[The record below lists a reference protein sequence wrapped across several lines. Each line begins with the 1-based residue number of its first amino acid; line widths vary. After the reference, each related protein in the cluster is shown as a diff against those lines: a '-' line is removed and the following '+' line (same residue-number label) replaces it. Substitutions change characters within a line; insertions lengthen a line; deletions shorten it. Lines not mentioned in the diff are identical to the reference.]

1 MKKKYIDYAG
11 LKRVL
16 KHLLPGARKI
26 WHGTAEE
33 WHDLSDEERDK
44 YDQAEIIDGSG
55 YEETTIMP
63 LTPNSNFTGGD
74 IGFTK
79 NGKNVTLTFPNI
91 KAVSDKGST
100 LIAKLPLGVM
110 PTINGY
116 FTLWGFANNENI
128 VRLIQ
133 IRDDGD
139 ILVAGDGISS
149 WFNNG
154 VAIPLWGTVSFISR

>member
-1 MKKKYIDYAG
+1 MSVYKGEKLVAGKVYEKTAVMPFTID
-11 LKRVL
+11 
-16 KHLLPGARKI
+16 
-26 WHGTAEE
+26 
-33 WHDLSDEERDK
+33 
-44 YDQAEIIDGSG
+44 
-55 YEETTIMP
+55 
-63 LTPNSNFTGGD
+63 SNFTGGD
-74 IGFTK
+74 IGLTK
-79 NGKNVTLTFPNI
+79 NGKNVTLTIPNI
-91 KAVSDKGST
+91 SAVSDTGSI
-100 LIAKLPLGVM
+100 LIAKLPLGVR
-110 PTINGY
+110 PTINCY

>member
-1 MKKKYIDYAG
+1 MSVYKGDKLVAG
-11 LKRVL
+11 R
-16 KHLLPGARKI
+16 
-26 WHGTAEE
+26 E
-33 WHDLSDEERDK
+33 
-44 YDQAEIIDGSG
+44 
-55 YEETTIMP
+55 YEKTTIMP
-63 LTPNSNFTGGD
+63 FTISSNFTGGD

-91 KAVSDKGST
+91 NAVSDTGST
-100 LIAKLPLGVM
+100 LIAKLPLGVR
-110 PTINGY
+110 PTINCY

-154 VAIPLWGTVSFISR
+154 VAIPLWGTASFISR

>member
-1 MKKKYIDYAG
+1 MSVYKGDKLIAG
-11 LKRVL
+11 I
-16 KHLLPGARKI
+16 A
-26 WHGTAEE
+26 
-33 WHDLSDEERDK
+33 
-44 YDQAEIIDGSG
+44 

-63 LTPNSNFTGGD
+63 FTTNSNFTGGD

-91 KAVSDKGST
+91 MAVSDTGST
-100 LIAKLPLGVM
+100 LIAKLPLGVR
-110 PTINGY
+110 PTINCY
-116 FTLWGFANNENI
+116 FTLWGFVNNENI

>member
-1 MKKKYIDYAG
+1 MSIYKGDKLVAG
-11 LKRVL
+11 KV
-16 KHLLPGARKI
+16 
-26 WHGTAEE
+26 
-33 WHDLSDEERDK
+33 
-44 YDQAEIIDGSG
+44 

-63 LTPNSNFTGGD
+63 FAINSNFTGGD

-91 KAVSDKGST
+91 NAVSDTGST
-100 LIAKLPLGVM
+100 LIAKLPLGVR
-110 PTINGY
+110 PTINCY

-139 ILVAGDGISS
+139 ILVAGDGTTS
-149 WFNNG
+149 WLNNG